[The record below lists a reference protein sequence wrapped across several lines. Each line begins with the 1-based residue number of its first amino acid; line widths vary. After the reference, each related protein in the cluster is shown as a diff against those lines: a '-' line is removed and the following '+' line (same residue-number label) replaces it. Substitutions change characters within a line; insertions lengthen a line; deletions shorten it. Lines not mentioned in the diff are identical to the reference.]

1 MAPPLSWR
9 SRGKWVAL
17 LPRPPG
23 RVRPLSVPRTMP
35 KKPPQAKKSLPEKR
49 TKSELGRPVI
59 GWRGAAQSLDSIMK
73 KRGWLTGLEREV
85 GAQRQW
91 LAWLTEALP
100 AELRDQLVYA
110 VQRGPELTV
119 LAASA
124 AWSARLRFAL
134 AELEPRIR
142 AHHPDI
148 VKVTVRV
155 APANR

>member
-1 MAPPLSWR
+1 
-9 SRGKWVAL
+9 
-17 LPRPPG
+17 
-23 RVRPLSVPRTMP
+23 MP
-35 KKPPQAKKSLPEKR
+35 KKPPQDKKPLPEKR
-49 TKSELGRPVI
+49 NKSAFGRPRARL
-59 GWRGAAQSLDSIMK
+59 RGPAQSLDSIMK
-73 KRGWLTGLEREV
+73 KQGWLPGLEREL

-100 AELRDQLVYA
+100 AELRGQLVYA

-124 AWSARLRFAL
+124 AWSARIRFAL

-142 AHHPDI
+142 AHQPDI

>member
-1 MAPPLSWR
+1 
-9 SRGKWVAL
+9 
-17 LPRPPG
+17 
-23 RVRPLSVPRTMP
+23 
-35 KKPPQAKKSLPEKR
+35 
-49 TKSELGRPVI
+49 
-59 GWRGAAQSLDSIMK
+59 MK
-73 KRGWLTGLEREV
+73 KQGWLIGLEREV

-91 LAWLTEALP
+91 LSWLTEALP